1 MSKSTISLLEAKRVL
16 NFMIDNNNRM
26 QEAGITPIAVALESD
41 PGIGKTSLVEQV
53 AEERK
58 MRIVKLNL
66 AQMDEVG
73 DLIGYPIKEHECQVA
88 TVIKSEDGTKKM
100 KIMPDK
106 AWVNEGMLKQ
116 TNTGIMYK
124 QTGKTR
130 MSYAKPAWVPE
141 YCENGTILLL
151 DDHVRAVPQLL
162 QSAMELILTQKYISW
177 NLPKKTTIVLTNNQ
191 DDGNSNV
198 SSLDEAQRTRF
209 MNYNVAFDIDAWSQW
224 AESAGIDG
232 RCINFVMSY
241 SNELFSADENGARI
255 CNPRSFT
262 MFANSIA
269 SIKDWDN
276 ELSFINMLSK
286 GCFDDE
292 DNRFSSMFTS
302 FITNKMHLLIQP
314 EEIMRGSW
322 DTVKKKL
329 NDSLDGRPDIATLIE
344 RRLSNYVVSK
354 SKSGELDLNTFK
366 NRVLDIIRDGIFSK
380 DMLYHLLKTV
390 TNGNLKWGT
399 KLLTN
404 QEISSVLA

>member
-1 MSKSTISLLEAKRVL
+1 MSKTISLLEAKRVI
-16 NFMIDNNNRM
+16 NFMIDNNIQM
-26 QEAGITPIAVALESD
+26 QEKGITPIAVALESD
-41 PGIGKTSLVEQV
+41 PGIGKTSLIEQI
-53 AEERK
+53 ADERK

-73 DLIGYPIKEHECQVA
+73 DLIGYPIKEYECQVA
-88 TVIKSEDGTKKM
+88 TVVKNADGTKKM
-100 KIMPDK
+100 KVMPDK
-106 AWVNEGMLKQ
+106 VWVNEQMLSQ
-116 TNTGIMYK
+116 TNAGVVYR

-130 MSYAKPAWVPE
+130 MGYAKPAWIPE
-141 YCENGTILLL
+141 YCESGTICLL
-151 DDHVRAVPQLL
+151 DDYVRASPQLL

-177 NLPKKTTIVLTNNQ
+177 SLPKKTTIVLTNNI

-198 SSLDEAQRTRF
+198 SSLDEAQKTRF
-209 MNYNVAFDIDAWSQW
+209 MNYHVSFDSDAWSQW

-241 SNELFSADENGARI
+241 SSELFSADDNGARM

-262 MFANSIA
+262 MFANSI
-269 SIKDWDN
+269 SNIKDWDSN
-276 ELSFINMLSK
+276 LAFINMLSK

-292 DNRFSSMFTS
+292 NGRFSSMFTS

-314 EEIMRGSW
+314 EEIMKGSW

-329 NDSLDGRPDIATLIE
+329 NDSLNDRPDIATLIE

-354 SKSGELDLNTFK
+354 SKIGELDLNTFK
-366 NRVLDIIRDGIFSK
+366 NRALDIIREGIFSK
-380 DMLYHLLKTV
+380 DMLYHLLKT
-390 TNGNLKWGT
+390 TINNNLKWGS

-404 QEISSVLA
+404 QEISTILA

>member
-1 MSKSTISLLEAKRVL
+1 MSKTISLLEAKRVI
-16 NFMIDNNNRM
+16 NFMIDNNIQM
-26 QEAGITPIAVALESD
+26 QEKGVTPIAVALESD
-41 PGIGKTSLVEQV
+41 PGIGKTSLVEQI

-73 DLIGYPIKEHECQVA
+73 DLIGYPIKEYECQVA
-88 TVIKSEDGTKKM
+88 TVVKNADGTKKM
-100 KIMPDK
+100 KVMPDK
-106 AWVNEGMLKQ
+106 VWVNEQMLSQ
-116 TNTGIMYK
+116 SNAGVAYR

-130 MSYAKPAWVPE
+130 MGYAKPAWVPE
-141 YCENGTILLL
+141 YCESGTICLL
-151 DDHVRAVPQLL
+151 DDYVRASPQLL

-177 NLPKKTTIVLTNNQ
+177 SLPKKTTIVLTNNI

-198 SSLDEAQRTRF
+198 SSLDEAQKTRF
-209 MNYNVAFDIDAWSQW
+209 MNYNVAFDADAWSQW

-232 RCINFVMSY
+232 RCINFVMTY
-241 SNELFSADENGARI
+241 SSEIFAADDNGARM

-262 MFANSIA
+262 MFANSI
-269 SIKDWDN
+269 SNINDWDSN
-276 ELSFINMLSK
+276 LAFVNMLSK

-292 DNRFSSMFTS
+292 NGKFSSMFAA

-314 EEIMRGSW
+314 EEIMKGSW
-322 DTVKKKL
+322 DTVKEKL
-329 NDSLDGRPDIATLIE
+329 RSSLDGRPDIATLIE

-354 SKSGELDLNTFK
+354 SRVGELDLNTFK
-366 NRVLDIIRDGIFSK
+366 NRVLDIIRENIFSK
-380 DMLYHLLKTV
+380 DMLYHLLKT
-390 TNGNLKWGT
+390 TINSNLRWGS